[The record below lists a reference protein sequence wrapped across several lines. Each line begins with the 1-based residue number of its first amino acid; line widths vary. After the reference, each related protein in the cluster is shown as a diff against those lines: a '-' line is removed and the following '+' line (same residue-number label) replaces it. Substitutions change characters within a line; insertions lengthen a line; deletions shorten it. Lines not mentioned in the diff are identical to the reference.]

1 MLQKSDMLFAVSGM
15 PTNALLVFFLLASI
29 GSAQPLPDATV
40 TSRANA
46 LLKQMTLDEKIG
58 QLAQLAG
65 GFGPGAERT
74 PDLLRKG
81 VGGSVLWVSKPEDMN
96 RLQHIAVDQSR
107 LHIPVIFGLDAIHG
121 YRTVFPM
128 PLAMAASWD
137 PKLVEQIQST
147 AAREIRAAG
156 IHWVFGPMVDIA
168 RDPRWGRLI
177 EGAGED
183 PYLGAAIA
191 RAHVRGFQGPYIGS
205 PDHVLA
211 CVKHFAGYG
220 AADGGRDYDSVYLS
234 EDQLW
239 NIYLPP
245 FEAAAKAGAGTFM
258 TSYMDLNDVPGTG
271 NRFLLRDVLRQTWG
285 FRGFL
290 VSDAFAINGLVV
302 HGFARDRA
310 DAAQRALQAGVNMD
324 MAAGVYL
331 ENLPSLVKQGKITER
346 EIDDMARPILE
357 AKVRLGLFKH
367 PYVDASRIEP
377 VMSDP
382 RHRELS
388 RTAAQRTAVLLR
400 NEGALLPLKKD
411 AWRRIALIGPMSDSA
426 KDTITMW
433 AALGAPGKTVTLLEG
448 IRAQVGAGVTVEQAP
463 AMQLLRR
470 YPSMFEMLTGGAE
483 KPWTPEKAA
492 AEYNRALETA
502 TRADLTIV
510 TLGEAASMS
519 GEGASQ
525 SSLELPGRQQELL
538 EAVAKLGKPI
548 VLVLV
553 NGRPLN
559 IAWAST
565 HIPAILEVWHP
576 GSEGGNAV
584 ADLLFGAA
592 NPGGKLA
599 VTWPRNA
606 GQIPIYYA
614 HNLTHEPETN
624 PGFTSRYWDEL
635 SSPLYPFG
643 YGLSY
648 TIFTYSNLKLKRS
661 EVKLGETVE
670 VTVDVQNTGQRAGD
684 EVAQLYIHQQAGSAS
699 RPVRELKGFERLTLA
714 PGEKKTVTFHL
725 GKDEL
730 RYWSAADRK
739 WVLEP
744 EQFDVWAG
752 GDSTAALHAN
762 FRLIP

>member
-1 MLQKSDMLFAVSGM
+1 MLFAD
-15 PTNALLVFFLLASI
+15 PTMSPNALAVFFLFASI
-29 GSAQPLPDATV
+29 ATAQPLPDAAV

-46 LLKQMTLDEKIG
+46 LLKQMTLEEKIG

-65 GFGPGAERT
+65 GFAPGADQT
-74 PDLLRKG
+74 PDRLRKG
-81 VGGSVLWVSKPEDMN
+81 LGGSVLWVSKPEDMN
-96 RLQHIAVDQSR
+96 RLQHIAVDESR
-107 LHIPVIFGLDAIHG
+107 LHVPVIFGLDAIHG
-121 YRTVFPM
+121 YRTIFPM

-137 PKLVEQIQST
+137 PRLVEQIQTS
-147 AAREIRAAG
+147 AATEIRAAG

-191 RAHVRGFQGPYIGS
+191 RAQVRGFQGPYIGS

-234 EDQLW
+234 DDQLW
-239 NIYLPP
+239 NVYLPP
-245 FEAAAKAGAGTFM
+245 FEAAAKAGAGSFM

-271 NRFLLRDVLRQTWG
+271 NRFLLHDVLRQTWG
-285 FRGFL
+285 FRGFV
-290 VSDAFAINGLVV
+290 VSDAMAINGLVV

-331 ENLPSLVKQGKITER
+331 ENLRALVKQGRVTER
-346 EIDDMARPILE
+346 EIDDMARPIIE
-357 AKVRLGLFKH
+357 AKVRLGLFEH

-382 RHRELS
+382 RRRELA

-400 NEGALLPLKKD
+400 NEGGLLPLRKD
-411 AWRRIALIGPMSDSA
+411 STRRIALIGPMTDSA

-433 AALGAPGKTVTLLEG
+433 AALGAPGRTVTLLEG
-448 IRAQVGAGVTVEQAP
+448 FRAQVGANVTVEQAP

-483 KPWTPEKAA
+483 KPWTPEEAA
-492 AEYNRALETA
+492 AAYTRALVTA
-502 TRADLTIV
+502 ARADLIIL

-519 GEGASQ
+519 GEAASQ

-538 EAVAKLGKPI
+538 EAVAKLGKPV

-565 HIPAILEVWHP
+565 HIPAILEVWHS

-592 NPGGKLA
+592 NPSGKLPI
-599 VTWPRNA
+599 TWPRHA
-606 GQIPIYYA
+606 GQIPIYHA

-648 TIFTYSNLKLKRS
+648 TTFTYSNLKLKRS
-661 EVKLGETVE
+661 EVKRGETAE
-670 VTVDVQNTGQRAGD
+670 VTVDVQNTGRRAGD

-714 PGEKKTVTFHL
+714 PGEKKTVTFRL

-730 RYWSAADRK
+730 RYWSAASRK
-739 WVLEP
+739 WVLDP

-752 GDSTAALHAN
+752 GDSTAALHST
-762 FRLIP
+762 FRLLP